1 MHVQLFGALASV
13 TTERTLDLVV
23 PKPTTVGTVVAALA
37 ERLGEV
43 FLARV
48 LDKAGTKQRY
58 CRLFVAGVQIEDLRT
73 PDRCR
78 FDRNRDDFACRDRGW
93 LTDFSKGIHMN
104 MMNVVNKA
112 APAADDVWIPSS
124 CSLCYGTCS
133 ILAHR
138 VDGVVVKIEG
148 NPESALGKGRLCGKG
163 VSGIMTHYDPNR
175 LTRPLRRTNPKKG
188 LNEDPKWKEIS
199 WDEALDEISA
209 VLKKVRA
216 EDPRKLVVQRTTTV
230 TASRVPFQ
238 TFAAAFGTPNF
249 SVSGGGQHCGNGAH
263 LISGMMHASW
273 SIVPDFEYCNY
284 AIYFGASKGH
294 SAGHASCSNMGKA
307 ADARARGMKM
317 VVVDPIC
324 NFAAAKATEWVP
336 LRVGTDAALAL
347 AMCNV
352 MVNELGIYD
361 GPYLQAKTNAPYLI
375 GPDKLYV
382 RHPESKQPLVWD
394 SKNNVA
400 RRYTDVAAADMAL
413 EGEFTVNG
421 TPCRPSFHCL
431 RDHLRKFTP
440 EWAEEISTIGAATI
454 RRLAKEF
461 AHRSPRRQHHRG
473 RWCDAALSTGRG
485 DRLPRVARSHELGL
499 QFLCHRSS
507 QSSCRCGGRGRL
519 MPRFQSGLPRP
530 S

>member
-1 MHVQLFGALASV
+1 
-13 TTERTLDLVV
+13 
-23 PKPTTVGTVVAALA
+23 
-37 ERLGEV
+37 
-43 FLARV
+43 
-48 LDKAGTKQRY
+48 
-58 CRLFVAGVQIEDLRT
+58 
-73 PDRCR
+73 
-78 FDRNRDDFACRDRGW
+78 
-93 LTDFSKGIHMN
+93 MN
-104 MMNVVNKA
+104 MINVVNTA
-112 APAADDVWIPSS
+112 ARPVDDVWIPSS

-148 NPESALGKGRLCGKG
+148 NPESAVGKGRLCGKG

-188 LNEDPKWKEIS
+188 LDEDPKWKEIS
-199 WDEALDEISA
+199 WDEALDEIST

-263 LISGMMHASW
+263 LISGIMHASW

-347 AMCNV
+347 GMCNV

-361 GPYLQAKTNAPYLI
+361 GPYLQARPT
-375 GPDKLYV
+375 
-382 RHPESKQPLVWD
+382 
-394 SKNNVA
+394 
-400 RRYTDVAAADMAL
+400 RRT
-413 EGEFTVNG
+413 
-421 TPCRPSFHCL
+421 
-431 RDHLRKFTP
+431 
-440 EWAEEISTIGAATI
+440 
-454 RRLAKEF
+454 
-461 AHRSPRRQHHRG
+461 
-473 RWCDAALSTGRG
+473 
-485 DRLPRVARSHELGL
+485 
-499 QFLCHRSS
+499 
-507 QSSCRCGGRGRL
+507 
-519 MPRFQSGLPRP
+519 
-530 S
+530 